1 MAKLIKVTLRRSLSK
16 CDPRQTATIRGL
28 GLKKREQT
36 RILKD
41 TAPIR
46 GMIMKVQHMLDVE
59 GFEGDDSLRQST
71 RRIRRAQKEKRS

>member
-16 CDPRQTATIRGL
+16 CDPKQTATIQGL
-28 GLKKREQT
+28 GLRNREQT

-41 TAPIR
+41 TLPIR

-71 RRIRRAQKEKRS
+71 RRLRKAQKEKRS

>member
-16 CDPRQTATIRGL
+16 CDPRQLATIKGL

-41 TAPIR
+41 TKPIR

-59 GFEGDDSLRQST
+59 GFEGDDSLRTST
-71 RRIRRAQKEKRS
+71 RRIRREQKERA